1 MGCKACGNF
10 ILSALNGVPT
20 CWLCLFVCCQL
31 GRLIATH
38 VEFKSCGKTSTEHP
52 CITFRY
58 FSGTGYKYVCREAFN
73 LRWWGRNSILSSDL
87 HVRPIG
93 RACRWE
99 GEIATNYP
107 PKYFTPRRYSIF
119 DWFVSDIDAPTNRI
133 TECSFHDTLNA
144 AIIAYVL
151 LGGSVFPHQ
160 REWCILCVLMLHLRE

>member
-1 MGCKACGNF
+1 
-10 ILSALNGVPT
+10 VR
-20 CWLCLFVCCQL
+20 CQL

-58 FSGTGYKYVCREAFN
+58 FSGTGYK
-73 LRWWGRNSILSSDL
+73 
-87 HVRPIG
+87 
-93 RACRWE
+93 
-99 GEIATNYP
+99 
-107 PKYFTPRRYSIF
+107 YSIF

-151 LGGSVFPHQ
+151 LGGFVFPQ
-160 REWCILCVLMLHLRE
+160 QTEWCIFLCACAALAGMTLCTSTQHCVQEDTYI